1 MRGFAVAL
9 VWILAPLAP
18 GCAQDAPPTVP
29 AAPVRL
35 DLKNALERARAW
47 NLPWQTA
54 RTGAALAHE
63 DRVQA
68 KAALWPTLNYFNQYI
83 YTQGNG
89 TPTGIFVA
97 SDGVHVYNSWGD
109 VHEDFSMAKRA
120 DYKLA
125 LAAEATARA
134 KQEIAARGLAATVVQ
149 NYYGVATATRRLSG
163 ARQSLAEA
171 EQFLDITRKQ
181 ESGGEVA
188 HADVVKAEL
197 QVEQRRRE
205 LQDDGAN
212 REKARLGLGV
222 LLFPDIEQAFDL
234 VDDLDDLVPLISL
247 EALRTLALA
256 RSPDV
261 RAAEA
266 AVAEEKWA
274 LASARSGYY
283 PTLNMDYFY
292 GIDANQLALTDR
304 EGNNRLGS
312 SGQASLTIPIWN
324 WGATRS
330 RVRQAELRQHQAD
343 LELTVTR
350 RQLTADITSAWLEAD
365 TARAQADSLRRSVEL
380 SRESLRLTLLRYQAG
395 EANALEVVDAQST
408 LVQARNAWDDGLV
421 RYRVALAGLQ
431 SLAGTL

>member
-1 MRGFAVAL
+1 MRQFAVVLLPMLAFAQE
-9 VWILAPLAP
+9 APL
-18 GCAQDAPPTVP
+18 
-29 AAPVRL
+29 RL
-35 DLKNALERARAW
+35 DLHAALERARAW
-47 NLPWQTA
+47 NLAWQTA
-54 RTGAALAHE
+54 LTGAALAHE
-63 DRVQA
+63 DTVQA
-68 KAALWPTLNYFNQYI
+68 KAALYPTLNYFNQYI

-109 VHEDFSMAKRA
+109 VHEDFSLAKRA

-125 LAAEATARA
+125 LAAEAAARA
-134 KQEIAARGLAATVVQ
+134 KQEIGARGLAATVVQ
-149 NYYGVATATRRLSG
+149 NYYGVVTATRRLSS

-171 EQFLDITRKQ
+171 ERFLDITRKQ

-188 HADVVKAEL
+188 HADAVKAEL

-205 LQDDGAN
+205 LQDAEAN

-234 VDDLDDLVPLISL
+234 VDDLDDPVPLMPL
-247 EALRTLALA
+247 AEFRAQALA

-261 RAAEA
+261 RVADA
-266 AVAEEKWA
+266 AVAQEKWA
-274 LASARSGYY
+274 LAAARSGYY
-283 PTLNMDYFY
+283 PTLSVDYFY
-292 GIDANQLALTDR
+292 GIDANQWAAEDR
-304 EGNNRLGS
+304 EGHRLLGS
-312 SGQASLTIPIWN
+312 SGQASLTIPVWN

-330 RVRQAELRQHQAD
+330 RVRQAELRQRQAE
-343 LELTVTR
+343 LEATVTR
-350 RQLTADITSAWLEAD
+350 RQLTAGINSAWLEAD

-395 EANALEVVDAQST
+395 EATALEVVDAQST

-421 RYRVALAGLQ
+421 RYRVALAGVQ
-431 SLAGTL
+431 TMAGTL